1 MFKIMN
7 TFNKVKMMMATLLL
21 VVVGAGCNKELDE
34 APVLRYT
41 GEANMTIEEL
51 LALHQVGSVD
61 SYSEIPEGTIVTGV
75 ITSSD
80 QEGNCYK
87 YLTIQDETGAI
98 MIKVDDSKLYPRYRI
113 GQRLYVECRDMVI
126 GDYRKNKQL
135 GFWVDGSITGIPS
148 SREAM
153 YLYRDDVCGAE
164 PEALVITSKNDID
177 PSMYNRL
184 VKLEGCH
191 FEEGGTATYCDPG
204 AATSRNIVMSDNT
217 QIVLRTSNYATFANN
232 VLPAGEGDLYGIL
245 TIYNTTPQL
254 IIRSLA
260 DVRMAGGG
268 ANPGTTETLYSVD
281 FSSNP
286 LENQG
291 WTVQGDAGWF
301 YWTGGPAFAIQNQGS
316 DMIDSWLVSPAISGL
331 SGYQDVFVEVDDVMN
346 ASASGMMEMYYS
358 TSFNGTDLD
367 ANSWTLFNRQQPLP
381 AEVIANS
388 NFRIAFRYRDA
399 NGANWRINSVQIKG
413 VPVR

>member
-1 MFKIMN
+1 MN
-7 TFNKVKMMMATLLL
+7 SFNKVKMMIAALLL

-34 APVLRYT
+34 APVLRYA
-41 GEANMTIEEL
+41 GEANMTIEDL
-51 LALHQVGSVD
+51 LALHEVGSVD
-61 SYSEIPEGTIVTGV
+61 SYSEIPEGTIITGI

-98 MIKVDDSKLYPRYRI
+98 MIKVDDSKLYPKYRI
-113 GQRLYVECRDMVI
+113 GQRLFVECRDMVI

-135 GFWVDGSITGIPS
+135 GFWVDGSISGIPS
-148 SREAM
+148 SREPM
-153 YLYRDDVCGAE
+153 YLYRDNVCGPE

-177 PSMYNRL
+177 ESMYNRL

-217 QIVLRTSNYATFANN
+217 QIVLRTSNYATFANT
-232 VLPAGEGDLYGIL
+232 VLPTGEGDLYGIL

-260 DVRMAGGG
+260 DVRMSGGG
-268 ANPGTTETLYSVD
+268 VNPGTTETLYSVD
-281 FSSNP
+281 FSSDP
-286 LENQG
+286 LEGQG

-301 YWTGGPAFAIQNQGS
+301 YWTGGPAFAIQNQTG
-316 DMIDSWLVSPAISGL
+316 DVIDSWLVSPAISGL
-331 SGYQDVFVEVDDVMN
+331 SGYQDVLVMVEDVAN
-346 ASASGMMEMYYS
+346 ASDNGLMEMYYS
-358 TSFNGTDLD
+358 TSFNGTAINASD
-367 ANSWTLFNRQQPLP
+367 WTVFHNMETLP
-381 AEVIANS
+381 ADVASNS